1 MLTLL
6 AVLLPAVRAFAYH
19 QITVLPSA
27 HGTISADRKVSGIGQ
42 TVTLTVSPE
51 SGYVLKRASLTVE
64 VTGGTG
70 DSEAA
75 CMTRG
80 TGLDIGKYIEI
91 DTQSSHTYTF
101 AMPDGDVE
109 VSGCFCQK
117 IESAIEVFETGDMQK
132 PMDGTIILGCIEEEG
147 KNVILEEIILPDTG
161 SDKKLTI
168 FVPSNLTAPDGSVC
182 QVTGIDTGTFLGLV
196 NVTDIYLP
204 ETDKP
209 LELSRDALRLSMDES
224 LMAYIHTP
232 SYLLDD
238 YALMKTMQDH
248 LHAMKIMAVIHTVN
262 KYWTW
267 SCGVDVVLPEHA
279 KVYVLG
285 DVGESSLY
293 MIEQT
298 DAFDE
303 SGTLRVIKANTG
315 VLVAGALPDT
325 DYTMVACPN
334 TSYSEISEQDN
345 LDDPARQYESQD
357 MLIPVTE
364 PRHFESEGI
373 YILSGNMFHPIL
385 QEGTQ
390 VEVTACKA
398 VLYLPNNSS
407 VHTRTISLN
416 QEKEDE

>member
-1 MLTLL
+1 
-6 AVLLPAVRAFAYH
+6 
-19 QITVLPSA
+19 
-27 HGTISADRKVSGIGQ
+27 
-42 TVTLTVSPE
+42 
-51 SGYVLKRASLTVE
+51 
-64 VTGGTG
+64 
-70 DSEAA
+70 
-75 CMTRG
+75 
-80 TGLDIGKYIEI
+80 
-91 DTQSSHTYTF
+91 
-101 AMPDGDVE
+101 
-109 VSGCFCQK
+109 
-117 IESAIEVFETGDMQK
+117 
-132 PMDGTIILGCIEEEG
+132 
-147 KNVILEEIILPDTG
+147 
-161 SDKKLTI
+161 
-168 FVPSNLTAPDGSVC
+168 
-182 QVTGIDTGTFLGLV
+182 
-196 NVTDIYLP
+196 
-204 ETDKP
+204 
-209 LELSRDALRLSMDES
+209 
-224 LMAYIHTP
+224 
-232 SYLLDD
+232 
-238 YALMKTMQDH
+238 
-248 LHAMKIMAVIHTVN
+248 
-262 KYWTW
+262 
-267 SCGVDVVLPEHA
+267 
-279 KVYVLG
+279 
-285 DVGESSLY
+285 